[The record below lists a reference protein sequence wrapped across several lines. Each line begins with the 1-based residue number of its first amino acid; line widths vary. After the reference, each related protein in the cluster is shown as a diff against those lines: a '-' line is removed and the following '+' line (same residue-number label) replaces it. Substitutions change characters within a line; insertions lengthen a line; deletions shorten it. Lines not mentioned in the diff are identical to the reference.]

1 MERIEEILEAM
12 DEVTYETIGSE
23 NVDRMDARWAGDT
36 EAEAAHEAR
45 LTALLAEY
53 GITLAQYE
61 EYLGYYDEEDWSDP
75 VWDE

>member
-12 DEVTYETIGSE
+12 DEVVYETIASE

-53 GITLAQYE
+53 DLTLAQYE